1 MYLGDFKED
10 DALHFCWSTNDK
22 DGASVAPSVAGTIYV
37 YKDDDAGQSVAGITD
52 TRAFDG
58 LVGIHV
64 CIIDLSSDAF
74 YEVGADYSIVLTA
87 STIDSEVVNAVLATF
102 SIENRF
108 MRGTNSA
115 ALASVC
121 TETRLAELDAANL
134 PSDVDDILAD
144 TNELQADD
152 YPTSIAAVKAE
163 TVLIV
168 EDTNEI
174 QGKLPTNK
182 FMGSSDG
189 ANDDGTLNTI
199 AATSI
204 AVLEDTGT
212 TLENRLIAIEVDT
225 NELQTDD
232 IPGKITTAQN
242 DLNLLTGVDG
252 ATLATL
258 QGNYAP
264 NVVVPDVAGTAAA
277 LHAITDAL
285 ITALIPI
292 FAAIPLPA
300 LSVDTIKT
308 ILRIEGTEYDDL
320 ITILLPVV
328 EDIVVKYCGVSA
340 VTDLSVGAIFPIAG
354 LVRYAMENPI
364 GAKSQTVGSDKTDYG
379 EFPNAL
385 LKLLDNFKPDTTGGY
400 VNAEVINLSD
410 INEDLG
416 K

>member
-1 MYLGDFKED
+1 MMYLGDFKED

-252 ATLATL
+252 AFPKLEVKIVQHWMKRQAT
-258 QGNYAP
+258 A
-264 NVVVPDVAGTAAA
+264 
-277 LHAITDAL
+277 
-285 ITALIPI
+285 
-292 FAAIPLPA
+292 
-300 LSVDTIKT
+300 
-308 ILRIEGTEYDDL
+308 
-320 ITILLPVV
+320 
-328 EDIVVKYCGVSA
+328 
-340 VTDLSVGAIFPIAG
+340 
-354 LVRYAMENPI
+354 
-364 GAKSQTVGSDKTDYG
+364 
-379 EFPNAL
+379 
-385 LKLLDNFKPDTTGGY
+385 
-400 VNAEVINLSD
+400 
-410 INEDLG
+410 
-416 K
+416 